1 MVLISPLMDWAS
13 LRAVDV
19 WTDSVVPEPQKG
31 NVSTRVVLTFIVT
44 VIAFIMAV
52 ISGATTLSY
61 R

>member
-1 MVLISPLMDWAS
+1 MVLISPLRDWAS
-13 LRAVDV
+13 LLAVDV
-19 WTDSVVPEPQKG
+19 WTDSVVPEPQTG
-31 NVSTRVVLTFIVT
+31 NVGTRVVLTFIVT